1 MAFCLSLFIHP
12 CASSPDQ
19 LRQEEPHAHWGHL
32 SLLFTDLTKAA
43 RVFPGCRWPAFHL
56 PASIRTSAEH
66 TSLETWNR
74 EGETA
79 KTAIILTHFKCVVSC
94 ASVNGALDLIPM
106 RNKAVIWKTGCNCF
120 NTAFFPVCFGL
131 EMLMGQT
138 TLMHNTTARVWERL
152 VVWWCGFAVVKK
164 YKDKNWVKSHRMCGT
179 LFCHRQ
185 HIKNIPSFFR
195 KLITILRGMRN
206 SCRVSSI
213 PTHKKD
219 Q

>member
-32 SLLFTDLTKAA
+32 SLLFTGLTKAA

-56 PASIRTSAEH
+56 PASIRTSAAH

-94 ASVNGALDLIPM
+94 ARNGEWCSRPDSKSGIKQLSGKQGATVLI
-106 RNKAVIWKTGCNCF
+106 RHSSLFVLAWRC
-120 NTAFFPVCFGL
+120 
-131 EMLMGQT
+131 
-138 TLMHNTTARVWERL
+138 
-152 VVWWCGFAVVKK
+152 WWDKLRSCTIQPHACG
-164 YKDKNWVKSHRMCGT
+164 
-179 LFCHRQ
+179 
-185 HIKNIPSFFR
+185 
-195 KLITILRGMRN
+195 RGW
-206 SCRVSSI
+206 
-213 PTHKKD
+213 
-219 Q
+219 